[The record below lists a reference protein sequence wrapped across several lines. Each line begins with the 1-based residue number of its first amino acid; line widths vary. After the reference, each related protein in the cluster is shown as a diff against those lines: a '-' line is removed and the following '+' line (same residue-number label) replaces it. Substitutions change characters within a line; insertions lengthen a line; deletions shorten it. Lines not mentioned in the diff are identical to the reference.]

1 MFPEDIAKFWRLAV
15 SYNTSSGCF
24 WQSYHTVKSAGVPVL
39 CFRASTCFQFWSKTF
54 TERCTNNSLL
64 SCDKTIFP
72 CFNWLVT
79 CFQFQSM
86 FSKNISCFRFW
97 WKTYAKRCTSNNY
110 VKRLSSPA
118 LCGWSGWCFQFQ
130 GMIWKTKECRK
141 QKYCIKNMA
150 VKIPI
155 LVLLRFCLLWWLK
168 NYLFCVLSLL

>member
-1 MFPEDIAKFWRLAV
+1 MAASDSP
-15 SYNTSSGCF
+15 TTQSSQLVF
-24 WQSYHTVKSAGVPVL
+24 LFFAFAPPRAFSFDQKLSRNVAQIILYYHVTK
-39 CFRASTCFQFWSKTF
+39 QF
-54 TERCTNNSLL
+54 L
-64 SCDKTIFP
+64 P
-72 CFNWLVT
+72 CLNWLVT

-168 NYLFCVLSLL
+168 SYLFCVLSLL

>member
-15 SYNTSSGCF
+15 SYNTSNGCF

-64 SCDKTIFP
+64 SCDKTISSLLE
-72 CFNWLVT
+72 LVGHVLSISEYV
-79 CFQFQSM
+79 FEKHQLLSILM
-86 FSKNISCFRFW
+86 KNLRKALHKQQLCQ
-97 WKTYAKRCTSNNY
+97 KTFF
-110 VKRLSSPA
+110 PA

-155 LVLLRFCLLWWLK
+155 LVLFLFCLLCWLK
-168 NYLFCVLSLL
+168 NHLFYILSPL

>member
-64 SCDKTIFP
+64 SCDKTISSLLELVGHVLSISEYVFEKHQLLSILMKNLRKALHKQQLCQKTFFP
-72 CFNWLVT
+72 CTLRLVRLVL
-79 CFQFQSM
+79 S
-86 FSKNISCFRFW
+86 ISGYDLENERM
-97 WKTYAKRCTSNNY
+97 
-110 VKRLSSPA
+110 P
-118 LCGWSGWCFQFQ
+118 
-130 GMIWKTKECRK
+130 K

-168 NYLFCVLSLL
+168 SYLFCVLSLL